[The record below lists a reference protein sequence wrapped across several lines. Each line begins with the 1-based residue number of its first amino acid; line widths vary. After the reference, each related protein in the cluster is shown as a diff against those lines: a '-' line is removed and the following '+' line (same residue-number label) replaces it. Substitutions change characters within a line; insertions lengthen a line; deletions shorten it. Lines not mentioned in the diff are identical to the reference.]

1 MSQPQQQRRG
11 AGAGEEQMQPQ
22 HGQQQGTAPAGQ
34 QRQHQGPIKY
44 GDAFAVKGELAGQ
57 VIAPQDAAAMRSAEQ
72 SVPGV
77 QVPQEKGG
85 GFSAGGFMQ
94 SAAEY
99 NQAVGAVQPGQA
111 SEAAAKQGINLTQ
124 DPVPGGRIV
133 TEFVAGQVVGQY
145 AVAEAPAQQQQQDGA
160 AGANKAAAPGEG
172 AAAGDAGARAGG
184 AGATAARR
192 T

>member
-11 AGAGEEQMQPQ
+11 AGAGKEQMQPP
-22 HGQQQGTAPAGQ
+22 QGTAPAGQ
-34 QRQHQGPIKY
+34 QQQHQGPIKY
-44 GDAFAVKGELAGQ
+44 GDAFTVKGELAGQ

-94 SAAEY
+94 TAAEY

-145 AVAEAPAQQQQQDGA
+145 AVAEAPAQQQQDGA
-160 AGANKAAAPGEG
+160 AGANKAAAGEG
-172 AAAGDAGARAGG
+172 AAAGEAAARAGG